1 MLKKI
6 ILWIF
11 GFISL
16 LSVFSISFSIAD
28 NKSISSM
35 STIETHSNK
44 SFWERLKFFAVLI
57 PAAIADS
64 INPCEFAILLIL
76 LSSILTKHKSY
87 KKMYLAGFLFTLA
100 IFISYFAMWVGLYR
114 ALAFAEWTYYLKLI
128 VWLLGVWI
136 WIFNIKDYFWY
147 WKWFVMEVPY
157 SWRPKMHKL
166 VENIVSPW
174 WAFLVW
180 FLISLFLL
188 PCTSWP
194 YLTILWYLASE
205 SSALSM
211 WWYIYLAVYN
221 LIFIVPMAIITLIIW
236 TWYKTID
243 ELAKI
248 RKQNIRLIH
257 LVIWILM
264 FWLWIYVLN
273 DLFSFV
279 KF

>member
-6 ILWIF
+6 LFSILWIISIFWVF
-11 GFISL
+11 GFNYSL
-16 LSVFSISFSIAD
+16 AQDSWVS
-28 NKSISSM
+28 SISSID
-35 STIETHSNK
+35 SHADKPFS
-44 SFWERLKFFAVLI
+44 ERLRFFAVLV

-87 KKMYLAGFLFTLA
+87 KKMYLAGFLFTIA
-100 IFISYFAMWVGLYR
+100 IFISYFAMWVWLYR
-114 ALAFAEWTYYLKLI
+114 ALAFAQWTYYLKLI
-128 VWLLGVWI
+128 VWLLWI
-136 WIFNIKDYFWY
+136 WIWLFNIKDFFWY
-147 WKWFVMEVPY
+147 GKWFVMEVPY

-166 VENIVSPW
+166 VEKIVSPW

-188 PCTSWP
+188 PCTSGP

-205 SSALSM
+205 SSSLNI
-211 WWYIYLAVYN
+211 WWYIYLWIYN
-221 LIFIVPMAIITLIIW
+221 IIFIVPMIIITIIIW
-236 TWYKTID
+236 TWYKTIE